1 MAKSLQIEK
10 FSCLADYLVLFEVCA
25 VCPVCVCVCVGVLN
39 VDFCPLI
46 AKAHPT
52 LLYKVQGTSHCVD
65 NL

>member
-25 VCPVCVCVCVGVLN
+25 VCAVCVCVFVGVLN

-46 AKAHPT
+46 AKSTRPLWST
-52 LLYKVQGTSHCVD
+52 KFRELRTV
-65 NL
+65 